1 MKIIRNYYLQILVLL
16 AFNCLSTACFVSDN
30 PIAVGEPDPFVVTA
44 MPPLVSTDSLDKVT
58 SDSIAEPTDL
68 RNTPIPRMIPTPNMT
83 PISTPTHVPTVT
95 PTPPIFLEPESMIAR
110 KKKKVGEKPLLHCY
124 PDISRNIGICGNSDE
139 LVPEEV
145 EHHTTEWA
153 LPNKDYSSTRSA
165 SGSIISSANVHLLRV
180 AWSFPIPGS
189 GKFGS
194 AATNPLISD
203 DIVYFQ
209 DLGSNIFALDLESGD
224 LIWDHLFDSHAGG
237 PNGLAI
243 GWNKIFAPTSQIRF
257 SALNKTTGDEIWRVG
272 LQRTE
277 NEFINIQPSV
287 YDGKVFLSTK
297 TNYKGNATG
306 MIYALDSE
314 TGGIK
319 WKFNTVE
326 SEDIWGNPEVNSGG
340 GVWYPPS
347 IDINRGITY
356 WGIGNPA
363 PWPGTAEF
371 PNGTSR
377 PGPNLYTD
385 SVVALNVDD
394 GKLIWYNQVKPHDL
408 FDHDFHLSPIIAT
421 TTVNGQSRDIVIGGG
436 KTGTVV
442 AFDADS
448 GDTLWET
455 SVGIHQNDDLE
466 VIPPVTSYDK
476 PWGDPGEPIPVFPGH
491 FGGVLTPM
499 AYQDGIVYA
508 PVVNLG
514 AWTTPEWSET
524 FPFSEGTGELV
535 AIDVNNGNI
544 LWTKQ
549 FDAMVFGAA
558 TIVNDLV
565 FTSTVD
571 GMIHA
576 FDRFTGQELW
586 TFQAPVGFNAWPAV
600 SRDTI
605 LFPTGGQSGPEPPAL
620 IAFRL
625 GK

>member
-1 MKIIRNYYLQILVLL
+1 MIVLTL
-16 AFNCLSTACFVSDN
+16 TITTGYGACSSTHEGV
-30 PIAVGEPDPFVVTA
+30 
-44 MPPLVSTDSLDKVT
+44 PLEISEHSTQW
-58 SDSIAEPTDL
+58 P
-68 RNTPIPRMIPTPNMT
+68 
-83 PISTPTHVPTVT
+83 
-95 PTPPIFLEPESMIAR
+95 
-110 KKKKVGEKPLLHCY
+110 
-124 PDISRNIGICGNSDE
+124 
-139 LVPEEV
+139 
-145 EHHTTEWA
+145 

-165 SGSIISSANVHLLRV
+165 SGSIISSANVHLLKV

-224 LIWDHLFDSHAGG
+224 LIWDHLFQEPIGG
-237 PNGLAI
+237 PNGVSL
-243 GWNKIFAPTSQIRF
+243 GFNKIFAPLGGGRIIS
-257 SALNKTTGDEIWRVG
+257 LNKTTGDEIWRVG

-491 FGGVLTPM
+491 FGGVETPM

-535 AIDVNNGNI
+535 AIDVNNGSI
-544 LWTKQ
+544 LWTNK

-565 FTSTVD
+565 FTSTID

-586 TFQAPVGFNAWPAV
+586 AFQAPTGFNAWPAV

>member
-1 MKIIRNYYLQILVLL
+1 MSIQLL
-16 AFNCLSTACFVSDN
+16 LTGCLTSKTSVNLEDD
-30 PIAVGEPDPFVVTA
+30 ITVVVTA
-44 MPPLVSTDSLDKVT
+44 LPPSPENDVSKNLTQSLVDIPTVHPTPTAIPIPTVHPTPTDFSNTVKPKKRV
-58 SDSIAEPTDL
+58 EPTEL
-68 RNTPIPRMIPTPNMT
+68 WN
-83 PISTPTHVPTVT
+83 
-95 PTPPIFLEPESMIAR
+95 
-110 KKKKVGEKPLLHCY
+110 CY
-124 PDISRNIGICGNSDE
+124 PEIPGDSNTCGNSDK
-139 LVPEEV
+139 LIPIEV
-145 EHHTTEWA
+145 TTNSGQWP

-165 SGSIISSANVHLLRV
+165 SDSLISSANVHNLKV

-203 DIVYFQ
+203 NIVYFQ
-209 DLGSNIFALDLESGD
+209 DLGSNIFALDLVTGD
-224 LIWDHLFDSHAGG
+224 LVWEHLFDSHAGG
-237 PNGLAI
+237 PNGLAV
-243 GWNKIFAPTSQIRF
+243 GWDKLFAPTSQMRF
-257 SALNKTTGDEIWRVG
+257 SAFDKTTGDEIWRVR

-277 NEFINIQPSV
+277 NEFIGIQPSV

-394 GKLIWYNQVKPHDL
+394 GNLIWYNQVKPHDL

-491 FGGVLTPM
+491 FGGVETPM

-535 AIDVNNGNI
+535 AINVDNGNV
-544 LWTKQ
+544 LWTNK

-586 TFQAPVGFNAWPAV
+586 TFQAPAGFNAWPAV

-620 IAFRL
+620 IAFKL
-625 GK
+625 GQ

>member
-1 MKIIRNYYLQILVLL
+1 MLTFLYLV
-16 AFNCLSTACFVSDN
+16 TACLGSETSLPLQKD
-30 PIAVGEPDPFVVTA
+30 ELFVVTA
-44 MPPLVSTDSLDKVT
+44 LPPSEMTNA
-58 SDSIAEPTDL
+58 IYIPTFIPTAIPTPKPTP
-68 RNTPIPRMIPTPNMT
+68 TPIPTPAPTAIPTPAPTST
-83 PISTPTHVPTVT
+83 PILTPSATLNTEIIKQKKKIDPKELWDCYLEMPDKTRICGEIDKL
-95 PTPPIFLEPESMIAR
+95 TPP
-110 KKKKVGEKPLLHCY
+110 
-124 PDISRNIGICGNSDE
+124 
-139 LVPEEV
+139 EV
-145 EHHTTEWA
+145 SGYATQWP
-153 LPNKDYSSTRSA
+153 LPNRDYSSTRATSD
-165 SGSIISSANVHLLRV
+165 SLISSANVRKLRIS
-180 AWSFPIPGS
+180 WSFPIPGS

-209 DLGSNIFALDLESGD
+209 DLGSNIFALDLSTGTP
-224 LIWDHLFDSHAGG
+224 IWEHFFDSHAGG

-243 GWNKIFAPTSQIRF
+243 GWNKLFAPTSQMRF
-257 SALNKTTGDEIWRVG
+257 SALNKTTGDEIWRVR

-277 NEFINIQPSV
+277 NEFIGIQPTV

-297 TNYKGNATG
+297 TNYRGNATG

-319 WKFNTVE
+319 WRFSTVK
-326 SEDIWGNPEVNSGG
+326 SEDIWGNPEINSGG

-394 GKLIWYNQVKPHDL
+394 GNLIWYNQVKPHDL

-421 TTVNGQSRDIVIGGG
+421 TTVNGQSRDIIIGGG

-466 VIPPVTSYDK
+466 VIPTVTSYDK
-476 PWGDPGEPIPVFPGH
+476 PWGEPGEPIPVFPGH
-491 FGGVLTPM
+491 YGGVETPM
-499 AYQDGIVYA
+499 AYEDGIIYA

-535 AIDVNNGNI
+535 AIDVDNGSI
-544 LWTKQ
+544 LWTNK
-549 FDAMVFGAA
+549 FDSMGFGAA

-565 FTSTVD
+565 FTSTFD
-571 GMIHA
+571 GIIYA
-576 FDRFTGQELW
+576 LDRFTGREIW
-586 TFQAPVGFNAWPAV
+586 SFQAPAGINAWPAV
-600 SRDTI
+600 ARDTI
-605 LFPTGGQSGPEPPAL
+605 IFPAGVQLGPEPPAL
-620 IAFRL
+620 IAFKL
-625 GK
+625 DQ

>member
-1 MKIIRNYYLQILVLL
+1 MRLAKKIFIIFVLSL
-16 AFNCLSTACFVSDN
+16 AITTGYGACSTTD
-30 PIAVGEPDPFVVTA
+30 EPV
-44 MPPLVSTDSLDKVT
+44 
-58 SDSIAEPTDL
+58 
-68 RNTPIPRMIPTPNMT
+68 PR
-83 PISTPTHVPTVT
+83 
-95 PTPPIFLEPESMIAR
+95 E
-110 KKKKVGEKPLLHCY
+110 
-124 PDISRNIGICGNSDE
+124 ISRHSTQW
-139 LVPEEV
+139 P
-145 EHHTTEWA
+145 

-165 SGSIISSANVHLLRV
+165 SGSIISSANVHDLKV

-203 DIVYFQ
+203 NIVYFQ
-209 DLGSNIFALDLESGD
+209 DLGSNIFALDLETGD
-224 LIWDHLFDSHAGG
+224 LIWEHLFDSHAGG

-243 GWNKIFAPTSQIRF
+243 GWNKLYAPTSQMRF
-257 SALNKTTGDEIWRVG
+257 SALDKTTGDEIWRVQ

-277 NEFINIQPSV
+277 NEFIGIQPSI

-394 GKLIWYNQVKPHDL
+394 GNLIWYNQVKPHDL

-491 FGGVLTPM
+491 FGGVETPM

-565 FTSTVD
+565 FTSTFD
-571 GMIHA
+571 GMIYA

-586 TFQAPVGFNAWPAV
+586 TFQAPAGINAWPAV

-605 LFPTGGQSGPEPPAL
+605 LFPTGVQLGTEPPAL
-620 IAFRL
+620 IAFKL
-625 GK
+625 GQ

>member
-1 MKIIRNYYLQILVLL
+1 MRLAKKIFIIFVLSL
-16 AFNCLSTACFVSDN
+16 AITTGYGACSTTD
-30 PIAVGEPDPFVVTA
+30 EPV
-44 MPPLVSTDSLDKVT
+44 
-58 SDSIAEPTDL
+58 
-68 RNTPIPRMIPTPNMT
+68 PR
-83 PISTPTHVPTVT
+83 
-95 PTPPIFLEPESMIAR
+95 E
-110 KKKKVGEKPLLHCY
+110 
-124 PDISRNIGICGNSDE
+124 ISRHSTQW
-139 LVPEEV
+139 P
-145 EHHTTEWA
+145 

-165 SGSIISSANVHLLRV
+165 SGSIISSANVHDLKV

-203 DIVYFQ
+203 NIVYFQ
-209 DLGSNIFALDLESGD
+209 DLGSNIFALDLETGD
-224 LIWDHLFDSHAGG
+224 LIWEHLFQEPIGG
-237 PNGLAI
+237 PNGVSL
-243 GWNKIFAPTSQIRF
+243 GFKKIFAPLGAGRVIS
-257 SALNKTTGDEIWRVG
+257 LNKTTGDEIWRVQ

-277 NEFINIQPSV
+277 NEFINIQPSI

-363 PWPGTAEF
+363 PWPGTSEF

-394 GKLIWYNQVKPHDL
+394 GNLIWYNQVKPHDL

-421 TTVNGQSRDIVIGGG
+421 TTVNGLLRDIVIGGG

-448 GDTLWET
+448 GDTIWET
-455 SVGIHQNDDLE
+455 SVGIHQNDHLE

-491 FGGVLTPM
+491 FGGVETPM

-565 FTSTVD
+565 FTSTFD
-571 GMIHA
+571 GMIYA

-586 TFQAPVGFNAWPAV
+586 TFQAPAGINAWPAV

-605 LFPTGGQSGPEPPAL
+605 LFPTGVQLGTEPPAL
-620 IAFRL
+620 IAFKL
-625 GK
+625 GQ

>member
-1 MKIIRNYYLQILVLL
+1 MIVLTL
-16 AFNCLSTACFVSDN
+16 TITTGYGACSSTHEGV
-30 PIAVGEPDPFVVTA
+30 
-44 MPPLVSTDSLDKVT
+44 PLEISEHSTQW
-58 SDSIAEPTDL
+58 P
-68 RNTPIPRMIPTPNMT
+68 
-83 PISTPTHVPTVT
+83 
-95 PTPPIFLEPESMIAR
+95 
-110 KKKKVGEKPLLHCY
+110 
-124 PDISRNIGICGNSDE
+124 
-139 LVPEEV
+139 
-145 EHHTTEWA
+145 

-165 SGSIISSANVHLLRV
+165 SGSIISSANVHLLKV

-277 NEFINIQPSV
+277 NEFIGIQPSV

-455 SVGIHQNDDLE
+455 SVGIHQNDNLE

-491 FGGVLTPM
+491 FGGVETPM

-535 AIDVNNGNI
+535 AIDVNNGSI
-544 LWTKQ
+544 LWTNK

-565 FTSTVD
+565 FTSTID

-586 TFQAPVGFNAWPAV
+586 AFQAPAGINAWPAV

-605 LFPTGGQSGPEPPAL
+605 LFPTGVQLGPEPPAL
-620 IAFRL
+620 IAFQL